1 MPRQPTR
8 YHRLILAAQAS
19 AFVFALLL
27 LLGGDKIFRPGPHHE
42 STQFIIK
49 HGDSPRTIAHTLKSK
64 NLIHDESLFDW
75 IIYITRSRNQL
86 KVGLYTS
93 TPRASLFDIIT
104 QITRGD
110 ATLLR
115 LTIPEG
121 LNLKQALTMLQ
132 DAPGLVGTLPTD
144 LHEGDIF
151 PNTYLY
157 HYGARRMTLISK
169 MRELAERTLR
179 QAWQQRDQGLPLN
192 TPHDMLVLASIVEKE
207 TSLASER
214 KRVAAV
220 FINRLRQNMKLES
233 DPTVVYGITRGQY
246 EMTRSLRYGD
256 LRRYSPWNTYRVR
269 GLPPTPIC
277 LPGKK
282 ALEAVAQPLTTNELY
297 FVADGSGGHRFA
309 TTFKEHQ
316 RNVKRW
322 RQWQK
327 QNQP

>member
-1 MPRQPTR
+1 MPSKQTR
-8 YHRLILAAQAS
+8 YHRFVLVAQAS
-19 AFVFALLL
+19 ALALGLFLL
-27 LLGGDKIFRPGPHHE
+27 FNGDRVFRPGPHDQA
-42 STQFIIK
+42 TQFVIER
-49 HGDSPRTIAHTLKSK
+49 GDSPRTIAQNLKSK
-64 NLIHDESLFDW
+64 NLIQNENLFNW
-75 IIYITRSRNQL
+75 IVFATRSRNQL

-93 TPRASLFDIIT
+93 TPRASLFDILT
-104 QITRGD
+104 QITSGD

-121 LNLKQALTMLQ
+121 RNLKQALTLIQ
-132 DAPGLVGTLPTD
+132 EAPGLIGALPDD

-151 PNTYLY
+151 PDTYFY
-157 HYGARRMTLISK
+157 HYGERRTTLIAT
-169 MRELAERTLR
+169 MRKLAERTLLR
-179 QAWQQRDQGLPLN
+179 AWRKREDGLPLN

-207 TSLASER
+207 TSLARER
-214 KRVAAV
+214 RRVAGV

-233 DPTVVYGITRGQY
+233 DPTVTYGITKGQY
-246 EMTRSLRYGD
+246 ELDRPLRYSD

-282 ALEAVAQPLTTNELY
+282 ALEAVARPLATDELY

-309 TTFKEHQ
+309 KTFEEHQ

-327 QNQP
+327 KNQQ